1 MPSEFQESV
10 QIDGYVF
17 PDISTLTTSLLQ
29 EESLQT
35 LCEHSVVAFK
45 KVSDENRR
53 LLTVDIPT
61 TIY

>member
-1 MPSEFQESV
+1 M
-10 QIDGYVF
+10 QIGGYVF

-35 LCEHSVVAFK
+35 LREYSVVVFK
-45 KVSDENRR
+45 TVSDENCR